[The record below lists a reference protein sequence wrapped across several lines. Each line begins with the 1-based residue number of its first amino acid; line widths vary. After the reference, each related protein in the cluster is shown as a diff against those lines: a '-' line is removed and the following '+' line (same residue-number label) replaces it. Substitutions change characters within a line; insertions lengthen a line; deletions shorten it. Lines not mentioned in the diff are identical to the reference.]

1 MCISFNV
8 TRGGGRNK
16 PSLRC
21 CLTVATSF
29 SELHL
34 WSRAATLLFLSKVG
48 RKLFLLEKKKKKRSR
63 LHTARLLEI
72 KVSGSSV
79 VPNGFLKML
88 FTCYSQPKSSL
99 RGCALMPPDLRRGAR
114 RWFLLQRSRE
124 REKKKQKKQTTT
136 QKYFSGKEEK
146 KEKIISHVSITTGG
160 EKIMTAFS
168 FWVKLPL
175 MSTG

>member
-1 MCISFNV
+1 MKIEWHRNKRRPFVFGKYLVVWCNYSNV
-8 TRGGGRNK
+8 HQFQCNQGGEKNK
-16 PSLRC
+16 PSLCC

-124 REKKKQKKQTTT
+124 REKKRKKKNKQQHKNISQAKKR
-136 QKYFSGKEEK
+136 K
-146 KEKIISHVSITTGG
+146 K
-160 EKIMTAFS
+160 
-168 FWVKLPL
+168 
-175 MSTG
+175 